1 MFTISSYTVELIKD
15 PFAILT
21 GERYEFLLDIE
32 VPEEDD
38 LHTENGLYLRVIYLV
53 EEGKTGI
60 IKYEFLEKQTDQ
72 YYDFEMEEDEKVGV
86 SAFCAEHLPEA
97 GQ

>member
-1 MFTISSYTVELIKD
+1 MFTITAYTVELIKD

-32 VPEEDD
+32 VQEEDD

-72 YYDFEMEEDEKVGV
+72 YYDFEMEDDEKAGV
-86 SAFCAEHLPEA
+86 TAFCHEHYSEA
-97 GQ
+97 LQ